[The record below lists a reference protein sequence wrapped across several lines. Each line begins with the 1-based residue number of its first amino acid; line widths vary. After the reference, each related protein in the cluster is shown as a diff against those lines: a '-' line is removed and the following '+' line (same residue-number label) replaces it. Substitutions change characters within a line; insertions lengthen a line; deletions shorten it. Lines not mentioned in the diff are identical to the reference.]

1 MTIEHMSVLLGE
13 IKLADA
19 ADEAKEM
26 TFAGYGAVFGNVD
39 SYGDVLEPGAF
50 TATVKEAKSS
60 GNWPAMLASH
70 NGYSMPIG
78 VWTDMKEDSRG
89 LWVEGKLANTE
100 RGREVYELL
109 KMQPRPALSGLS
121 IGYVARDYTLHQRT
135 KSEEPRR
142 KLKTVDL
149 MEVSFVTFPANGKA
163 RVVSVKSEFQPRELE
178 DGLREAGLSRAD
190 SVKAVS
196 VIKSILQRE
205 AGEPESD
212 PRDEDA
218 AAEAKSTELKALADG
233 IRALARA

>member
-1 MTIEHMSVLLGE
+1 MTIEHMNVLLGE
-13 IKLADA
+13 IKLAEPG
-19 ADEAKEM
+19 ADAKEM
-26 TFAGYGAVFGNVD
+26 TFAGYGAIFGNVD

-50 TATVKEAKSS
+50 SATVKAAKDT

-78 VWTDMKEDSRG
+78 VWTDMREDAKG
-89 LWVEGKLANTE
+89 LWVEGKLANTD

-121 IGYVARDYTLHQRT
+121 IGYFARDYTMHQRT
-135 KSEEPRR
+135 KAEEPRR

-149 MEVSFVTFPANGKA
+149 FEVSFVTFPANGKA
-163 RVVSVKSEFQPRELE
+163 RVVSVKSEFQPREVE

-190 SVKAVS
+190 SVKAVA
-196 VIKSILQRE
+196 VFKSLLQRD

-212 PRDEDA
+212 PRDEEA
-218 AAEAKSTELKALADG
+218 AAERDGELKSLADR
-233 IRALARA
+233 IRALAN